1 MKYYFVISL
10 CLLFLYHLFE
20 IIKILKA
27 RKRNL
32 VDDAQ
37 VASKGIAFYA
47 VSCVIIMLFI
57 VKACWFMEW

>member
-37 VASKGIAFYA
+37 VASKCITFYG